1 MKTIIKYIL
10 ILFLIIFLSLLFFG
24 CEQPDGLGDK
34 GCQVG
39 QLIGTTKYVLIRCAT
54 NAQYVAGDNVA
65 AGGISLSAYEPG
77 SIAFT
82 PVVNCSQCP
91 GLYPP

>member
-1 MKTIIKYIL
+1 MKYITIL
-10 ILFLIIFLSLLFFG
+10 LLFLMG
-24 CEQPDGLGDK
+24 CEVDTAMLQ

-54 NAQYVAGDNVA
+54 NEEYVAGDNIG
-65 AGGISLSAYEPG
+65 AGGTDLSAYEPG

-82 PVVNCSQCP
+82 PVSRCSQCP
-91 GLYPP
+91 GLYP